1 MTDAAELIEQAPV
14 QDRDLLQRLS
24 LYFDMLDQRLRS
36 GQGWFIFNASGSRLN
51 RIAGFI
57 QAKLDE
63 DHSAV
68 NSYLMPW
75 RDFAISAYVNEIGL
89 SEIAP
94 PDGKSF
100 QSKEQRDAFEVA
112 RLVTD
117 DTCQRLKYSDIVV
130 LVGMQP
136 SARGTRRSFSI
147 AQLTTATTSVWRR
160 FLLTA
165 EMPHRLEEEFGS
177 LDPSGMLW
185 TRLFGRM
192 YETSLVALV
201 AVSWSCRSPGEP
213 TSPEQLAVSRSGTH
227 SSRARARS
235 R

>member
-1 MTDAAELIEQAPV
+1 MTDAAQLIEQAPV

-24 LYFDMLDQRLRS
+24 LYFDVLDQRLRT
-36 GQGWFIFNASGSRLN
+36 GQGWFIFNATGSRLN

-94 PDGKSF
+94 PDGKTF
-100 QSKEQRDAFEVA
+100 GSKEQREAFEVA
-112 RLVTD
+112 RRVTD

-136 SARGTRRSFSI
+136 STWHEALFLDRTIDDRYNQR
-147 AQLTTATTSVWRR
+147 LATI
-160 FLLTA
+160 LLTA
-165 EMPHRLEEEFGS
+165 DMPHRLEAEFGS
-177 LDPSGMLW
+177 LDPSGALW
-185 TRLFGRM
+185 SRLFGRM
-192 YETSLVALV
+192 YETSLVAL
-201 AVSWSCRSPGEP
+201 
-213 TSPEQLAVSRSGTH
+213 
-227 SSRARARS
+227 
-235 R
+235 

>member
-1 MTDAAELIEQAPV
+1 MQEAVEMTDAVELIEQAPI

-36 GQGWFIFNASGSRLN
+36 GQGWFIFNATGRRLD

-63 DHSAV
+63 NNSSV

-100 QSKEQRDAFEVA
+100 QSKEQRDAYEVA
-112 RLVTD
+112 RRVTD
-117 DTCQRLKYSDIVV
+117 DTRLRLKYSDIVV
-130 LVGMQP
+130 LIGMHP
-136 SARGTRRSFSI
+136 SAWHEALFLDRTIDDRYNQR
-147 AQLTTATTSVWRR
+147 LATI
-160 FLLTA
+160 LLTA
-165 EMPHRLEEEFGS
+165 EMPHQLEEEFGS
-177 LDPSGMLW
+177 LDPSGTLW
-185 TRLFGRM
+185 SRLFTRM
-192 YETSLVALV
+192 YETSLVAL
-201 AVSWSCRSPGEP
+201 
-213 TSPEQLAVSRSGTH
+213 
-227 SSRARARS
+227 
-235 R
+235 